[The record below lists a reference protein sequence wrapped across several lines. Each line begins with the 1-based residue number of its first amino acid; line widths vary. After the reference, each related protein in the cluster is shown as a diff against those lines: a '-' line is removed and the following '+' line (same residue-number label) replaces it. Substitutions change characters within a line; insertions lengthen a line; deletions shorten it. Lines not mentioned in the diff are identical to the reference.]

1 MTDRSAKRTFLL
13 GTAVTI
19 TIVLSV
25 PSVTSAKITIDNPS
39 EIEQVTLANMTNDA
53 SKVYSYIYQ
62 SSATGVAGDY
72 LATFTL
78 VYNSYTTIYQEKF
91 TLVEQE

>member
-1 MTDRSAKRTFLL
+1 MTDRSARKTFLL

-25 PSVTSAKITIDNPS
+25 SSVTSAKITIDNPA
-39 EIEQVTLANMTNDA
+39 EVEQVTLANMTNDA

-62 SSATGVAGDY
+62 SSATGTPGDY
-72 LATFTL
+72 IATFTL
-78 VYNSYTTIYQEKF
+78 VYNGYTTVYQEKF